1 MKQILKWI
9 GIIVV
14 SVVLLPLVV
23 IFFIYKKAVGK
34 REYDPKV
41 LDNLEEAAQDY
52 VKKTAPLSDVDS
64 RYKYIRLAQKAL
76 PAAKE
81 IEVGEVEDK
90 KIDGPGGKIGLR
102 IYTPEADGPYPLMV
116 YFHGGGFVTGSVQ
129 TTDAIARKLV
139 KTTGYRV
146 ISVDYRLAPENPF
159 PAAIEDA
166 YATLVWIS
174 KHLTSLRAKS
184 GEIVV
189 AGDSAGGNIAAVVSQ
204 IAMSKGAPNV
214 TKQILLYPPVDIFSR
229 DASVLYPSMD
239 EFAEGYVLTKESLD
253 KYFKL
258 YLSGANDRKYD
269 PLVAPIRSKD
279 VSKLP
284 AAFIATAEYD
294 PLRDQGE
301 AYAKKLKDA
310 GVPVYAKRF
319 EKVPH
324 DFMSTPSV
332 ATDETFE
339 LISEFLQEKL

>member
-1 MKQILKWI
+1 MKQTLKWI
-9 GIIVV
+9 GIVLV
-14 SVVLLPLVV
+14 SIVLLPLVA
-23 IFFIYKKAVGK
+23 IFFIYKKATGK

-64 RYKYIRLAQKAL
+64 RYKYIRLAEKAL
-76 PAAKE
+76 PAAKD
-81 IEVGEVEDK
+81 IEVGEIENK
-90 KIDGPGGKIGLR
+90 KIDGPGGKISLR
-102 IYTPEADGPYPLMV
+102 IYSPEADGPYPLMV

-129 TTDAIARKLV
+129 STDGIARKLV
-139 KTTGYRV
+139 QTTGYRV

-166 YATLVWIS
+166 YATVAWVS

-184 GEIVV
+184 KDIVV
-189 AGDSAGGNIAAVVSQ
+189 AGDSAGGNIAAVVAQ
-204 IAMSKGAPNV
+204 LAKSKGTPNIS
-214 TKQILLYPPVDIFSR
+214 KQILLYPPVDIFSR
-229 DASVLYPSMD
+229 DSSVLYPSMD

-258 YLSGANDRKYD
+258 YLSGAGDRKYD

-279 VSKLP
+279 VSNLP
-284 AAFIATAEYD
+284 AAFVATAEYD

-301 AYAKKLKDA
+301 AYAEKLKDA
-310 GVPVYAKRF
+310 GVPVYAKRL
-319 EKVPH
+319 EKVTH
-324 DFMSTPSV
+324 GFVSTPSA
-332 ATDETFE
+332 ATDETYE